1 MSLLEYFHSDS
12 VAYMFRLSGL
22 EISIGGV
29 DLHPSRNWNWSHWL
43 IEEGSELLLIVSV
56 HFFSFGSFSLS
67 FISFLLSFGSCI
79 LSLENFLSL
88 LQVSLELLLLRE
100 LGRVW
105 DKALMGTGCEL
116 WGKALILCCL
126 KGSLISDPGE
136 ECLSALL
143 PDFLS
148 CSCLSSSS
156 SGSFSLSSSSH
167 CCLSFLF
174 FNPHLSGEPESFN
187 LVPPCSVSCRGFKS
201 ILCI

>member
-1 MSLLEYFHSDS
+1 MSLLEYFYSGS

-22 EISIGGV
+22 EISNGV
-29 DLHPSRNWNWSHWL
+29 DIHPSHSWNWSHWL

-88 LQVSLELLLLRE
+88 LQVSLELLFLRE

-116 WGKALILCCL
+116 
-126 KGSLISDPGE
+126 
-136 ECLSALL
+136 
-143 PDFLS
+143 
-148 CSCLSSSS
+148 
-156 SGSFSLSSSSH
+156 
-167 CCLSFLF
+167 
-174 FNPHLSGEPESFN
+174 
-187 LVPPCSVSCRGFKS
+187 
-201 ILCI
+201 